1 MNNKQRGITLIELM
15 IVIVIAGILLSMAI
29 PSFSD
34 LIVSNR
40 TTAQANDFVTALATA
55 RSEAIRR
62 GLPVCVKR
70 LGATEK
76 DWSSGWEVF
85 VDGTTAR
92 TFSNDADRCSTAGT
106 SLQTHDALT
115 GGNTLNSS
123 GDNFKTS
130 IRFNA
135 LGVAVN
141 NTDTGIS
148 DTFSLC
154 RQDNS
159 SGKSKLISV
168 SITGLVSVI
177 GHTCS

>member
-1 MNNKQRGITLIELM
+1 MRVHTQRGFTLTELLM
-15 IVIVIAGILLSMAI
+15 AIVIAGILVAI
-29 PSFSD
+29 ALPSYSD
-34 LIVSNR
+34 LIASNR
-40 TTAQANDFVTALATA
+40 ITAQANDFITTLATA

-70 LGATEK
+70 LGTTEK

-92 TFSNDADRCSTAGT
+92 TFASDGDRCKTAGA

-115 GGNTLNSS
+115 GGNTLST

-148 DTFSLC
+148 DSFSLC
-154 RQDNS
+154 RQDNGT
-159 SGKSKLISV
+159 GKSKSISV
-168 SITGLVSVI
+168 STTGLVSVSNQ
-177 GHTCS
+177 TCS